1 MLVVKKIVLLQRVF
15 IKKHL
20 SLKYIHMKFET
31 TAIHGIRTTDTE
43 VNTWG
48 STINMASTFQLKE
61 FGVTQEF
68 EYSRV
73 SNPTRKDFE
82 TLIAKLESGKYGF
95 GFSSG
100 MAASTSL
107 FTIFEAGDH
116 FVFGLDIYGGT
127 FRIMKDIFS
136 KFGLEAS
143 FVDTTD
149 LENIRKAIKPNTKG
163 IFIETPSNPL
173 LDVTDIR
180 GTVAIAKEYGL
191 LTIVDNT
198 FLSPYLQRPLELGAD
213 IVVHSATKYLSGHND
228 IIAGAIVVND
238 ATLAEKISFA
248 QVAIGA
254 LISPFDSWLLVR
266 SIKTLKVRM
275 DYAQSNTLKLIEFLQ
290 HHPAVEKVYY
300 PTLENNKG
308 KAIQESQASGAGA
321 VFSFVMKDVAKVK
334 TFFES
339 LKVALFAVSLGG
351 VETLVTHP
359 STHTHT
365 EFPEE
370 EKVARGVTQTLI
382 RVAVGIENIEDLIA
396 DFKQALE
403 K

>member
-1 MLVVKKIVLLQRVF
+1 
-15 IKKHL
+15 
-20 SLKYIHMKFET
+20 MKFET
-31 TAIHGIRTTDTE
+31 TAIHGIRTTE
-43 VNTWG
+43 KGVEKW
-48 STINMASTFQLKE
+48 SSCINMASTFPLNE

-73 SNPTRKDFE
+73 SNPTRKEFE
-82 TLIAKLESGKYGF
+82 TLIAKLESGKHGF

-100 MAASTSL
+100 MAATTSL

-127 FRIMKDIFS
+127 FRIMKDVFA
-136 KFGLEAS
+136 KFGLEATY
-143 FVDTTD
+143 VDTTD
-149 LENIRKAIKPNTKG
+149 LDNIRKAIRPNTKG

-180 GTVAIAKEYGL
+180 GTVAIAKEHGL

-228 IIAGAIVVND
+228 IIAGAVVVND
-238 ATLAEKISFA
+238 DTLAEKISFA

-254 LISPFDSWLLVR
+254 LISPFDSWLLIR
-266 SIKTLKVRM
+266 SIKTLK
-275 DYAQSNTLKLIEFLQ
+275 EFLQ
-290 HHPAVEKVYY
+290 GHPAVEKVYY
-300 PTLENNKG
+300 PTLPSNKG

-321 VFSFVMKDVAKVK
+321 VFSFVMKDEKKVK
-334 TFFES
+334 TFFEA
-339 LKVALFAVSLGG
+339 LRVALFAVSLGG

-370 EKVARGVTQTLI
+370 EKVARGVTQTLV
-382 RVAVGIENIEDLIA
+382 RVAVGIEHIDDLIA

>member
-1 MLVVKKIVLLQRVF
+1 
-15 IKKHL
+15 
-20 SLKYIHMKFET
+20 MKFET

-198 FLSPYLQRPLELGAD
+198 FLSPYIQRPLELGAD

>member
-1 MLVVKKIVLLQRVF
+1 
-15 IKKHL
+15 
-20 SLKYIHMKFET
+20 MKFET

-149 LENIRKAIKPNTKG
+149 LENIRKAIKPNTRG

>member
-1 MLVVKKIVLLQRVF
+1 
-15 IKKHL
+15 
-20 SLKYIHMKFET
+20 MKFET

-290 HHPAVEKVYY
+290 HHPVVEKVYY

>member
-1 MLVVKKIVLLQRVF
+1 
-15 IKKHL
+15 
-20 SLKYIHMKFET
+20 MKFET

-321 VFSFVMKDVAKVK
+321 VFSFAMKDVAKVK

-370 EKVARGVTQTLI
+370 EKVARGVTQTLV
-382 RVAVGIENIEDLIA
+382 RVAVGLENIEDLIA
-396 DFKQALE
+396 DFKQALD

>member
-1 MLVVKKIVLLQRVF
+1 
-15 IKKHL
+15 
-20 SLKYIHMKFET
+20 MKFET

-136 KFGLEAS
+136 KFGLEA
-143 FVDTTD
+143 TTD

>member
-1 MLVVKKIVLLQRVF
+1 
-15 IKKHL
+15 
-20 SLKYIHMKFET
+20 MKFET

-136 KFGLEAS
+136 KFGLEAT

-321 VFSFVMKDVAKVK
+321 VFSFVMKDAAKVK

>member
-1 MLVVKKIVLLQRVF
+1 
-15 IKKHL
+15 
-20 SLKYIHMKFET
+20 MKFET

-290 HHPAVEKVYY
+290 HYPAVEKVYY

>member
-1 MLVVKKIVLLQRVF
+1 
-15 IKKHL
+15 
-20 SLKYIHMKFET
+20 MKFET

-48 STINMASTFQLKE
+48 STINMASTFQLKQ